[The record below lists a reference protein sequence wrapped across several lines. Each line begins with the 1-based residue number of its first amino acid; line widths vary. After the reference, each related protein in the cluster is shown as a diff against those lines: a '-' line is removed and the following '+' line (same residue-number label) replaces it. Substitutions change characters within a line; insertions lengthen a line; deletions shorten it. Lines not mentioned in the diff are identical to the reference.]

1 MVAMRR
7 SMSGFHQDAAGEW
20 VAELDCLHAQHV
32 RHAPPFREAPWVLD
46 GEQRR
51 QRLGQALD
59 CPLV

>member
-1 MVAMRR
+1 
-7 SMSGFHQDAAGEW
+7 MSGFHQDAAGEW
-20 VAELDCLHAQHV
+20 AAELDCLHAQHV
-32 RHAPPFREAPWVLD
+32 RHHRRSARPRGVD